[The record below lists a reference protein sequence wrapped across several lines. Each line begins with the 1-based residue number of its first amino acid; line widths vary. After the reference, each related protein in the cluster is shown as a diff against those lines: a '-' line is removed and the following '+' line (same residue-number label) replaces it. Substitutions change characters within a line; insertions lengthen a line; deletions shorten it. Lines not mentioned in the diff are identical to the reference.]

1 MNCDLCYV
9 NYVVEITLISTTY
22 LLYSSLTSATA
33 LYREIS
39 TLSFS

>member
-9 NYVVEITLISTTY
+9 NYVVEISTTY

-39 TLSFS
+39 PLSFS